1 MKAAE
6 IKELSNADIEEKIED
21 MQAAQEKLLLTHN
34 VSQLE
39 NPMQLR
45 ENRRII
51 ARLHTE
57 LTTRKAAGA
66 AGAATSKKVEAAP
79 AKEATTTETETK
91 DEEATTEA

>member
-6 IKELSNADIEEKIED
+6 IKELSNADIAEKIED
-21 MQAAQEKLLLTHN
+21 MQAAQEKLLLAHN

-45 ENRRII
+45 ENRKII

-57 LTTRKAAGA
+57 LNARKEAGTT
-66 AGAATSKKVEAAP
+66 GAATSTKVEAVA
-79 AKEATTTETETK
+79 ETETK
-91 DEEATTEA
+91 EEADTTAEA